1 MDRDR
6 QVPASGVNAPSLTLH
21 LDEHLLR
28 RLEARAAAHG
38 RSVEAEH
45 RAILEAA
52 LRALTGRELWQKLS
66 CSGSPEID
74 FESGADQTPDSID
87 FE

>member
-1 MDRDR
+1 
-6 QVPASGVNAPSLTLH
+6 VNPASLIVH

-28 RLEARAAAHG
+28 RLEARALQHG

-52 LRALTGRELWQKLS
+52 LCRVLTGRELWQKLA
-66 CSGSPEID
+66 CPGPADVDFETGGDQEPECID
-74 FESGADQTPDSID
+74 FE
-87 FE
+87 